1 MQLSIACFG
10 LKIVISSCYYSYVGI
25 GISQPGWD
33 EMKFDS
39 PTKFLPENI
48 KAAMETSVPEQ
59 RPATAICI
67 FNFES
72 SNIAVDAI
80 SSYVFS
86 CSDVQIHTIVDRDL
100 PDWVNDTSDVIIAS
114 YSGDSPEIDEIY
126 AQAKT
131 KGCRIHCITS
141 GGNLKR
147 LCEED
152 GNNLM
157 LMPSGLASYNA
168 TGYEMGIL
176 VNLFE
181 AMGIKGIKAA
191 MERALPNIIGYR
203 DGIWGSE
210 DAWKLA
216 VQINGRIP
224 VIYCTGELRAV
235 HKRWKMLINQVIGKL
250 AFSGEL
256 PEFDHN
262 EIVSWTED
270 RSSSEFV
277 ILIFK
282 IKSGSELLDHIV
294 STVTDLLPE
303 YGLDVKVIDLEGEVM
318 ERCICG
324 IILADAVINCM
335 KEAE

>member
-1 MQLSIACFG
+1 
-10 LKIVISSCYYSYVGI
+10 
-25 GISQPGWD
+25 
-33 EMKFDS
+33 MKFNS

-48 KAAMETSVPEQ
+48 RSAMETPVPKQ

-86 CSDVQIHTIVDRDL
+86 CSAVQIHTIVDRDL
-100 PDWVNDTSDVIIAS
+100 PDWVGETSDVVIAS

-126 AQAKT
+126 AQAKA

-147 LCEED
+147 LCEVD

-157 LMPSGLASYNA
+157 LMPSGLSNTDA

-181 AMGIKGIKAA
+181 AMGIEGIKDS
-191 MERALPNIIGYR
+191 MLKVLPNLIAYR
-203 DGIWGSE
+203 DEVWGSE

-216 VQINGRIP
+216 VKINGRIP

-270 RSSSEFV
+270 RNNSEFV
-277 ILIFK
+277 VLIFR
-282 IKSGSELLDHIV
+282 IKTGSDLLDHIV
-294 STVTDLLPE
+294 STVTQLLPE
-303 YGLDVKVIDLEGEVM
+303 YGLDVEVVDLDGDVM
-318 ERCICG
+318 ERSIRG
-324 IILADAVINCM
+324 IILADAVINCL